1 MDGLCNNE
9 VVCFTNATEL
19 PPEDPITAGS
29 FVRLTT
35 HWPAARTCTPAAQ
48 QGLPHTHTHA
58 WAHTHTL
65 LSSKV
70 FRHTHK
76 QCAGASDTHTH
87 THTPSHPAVQQG
99 FQTHTHTRLLCS
111 RGFRHTHT
119 HTHPHTLLPRSP
131 ASFFQLCSKVRLLIS
146 SPAAL
151 FRPVRTSPK
160 KFLSAAH
167 LGKSDA
173 SK

>member
-58 WAHTHTL
+58 WAHTHT
-65 LSSKV
+65 
-70 FRHTHK
+70 
-76 QCAGASDTHTH
+76 
-87 THTPSHPAVQQG
+87 HPAVQQG
-99 FQTHTHTRLLCS
+99 FQTHTQTVC

-119 HTHPHTLLPRSP
+119 HPHTLTPCCP
-131 ASFFQLCSKVRLLIS
+131 ARFSDTHTHTPAVQQGLQTHTHTPSH
-146 SPAAL
+146 PAAQKSSKFFSTL
-151 FRPVRTSPK
+151 QQGEAADQQPSRLVQAGEDFPKEVPERRPSWQK
-160 KFLSAAH
+160 
-167 LGKSDA
+167 
-173 SK
+173 

>member
-35 HWPAARTCTPAAQ
+35 HWPAARACTPAAQ

-87 THTPSHPAVQQG
+87 PHTLTPCCPARFSDTHTHTPAVQQGLQTHTHTHTPSHPAAQKSSKFFSTLQQG
-99 FQTHTHTRLLCS
+99 EAADQQPSRLVQAGEDFPKEVPE
-111 RGFRHTHT
+111 R
-119 HTHPHTLLPRSP
+119 
-131 ASFFQLCSKVRLLIS
+131 
-146 SPAAL
+146 
-151 FRPVRTSPK
+151 RPSWQK
-160 KFLSAAH
+160 
-167 LGKSDA
+167 
-173 SK
+173 

>member
-48 QGLPHTHTHA
+48 QGLPHTHTCLG
-58 WAHTHTL
+58 THT
-65 LSSKV
+65 
-70 FRHTHK
+70 
-76 QCAGASDTHTH
+76 
-87 THTPSHPAVQQG
+87 HPAVQQG
-99 FQTHTHTRLLCS
+99 FQTHTQTVC
-111 RGFRHTHT
+111 RGFRHTHTHPHTLTPCCPARFSDTHTHTPAVQQGLQTHT

-131 ASFFQLCSKVRLLIS
+131 ASFFQLCSKVRLLVS

>member
-48 QGLPHTHTHA
+48 QGLPHTHMPG
-58 WAHTHTL
+58 HTHTPCCPARF
-65 LSSKV
+65 SDT
-70 FRHTHK
+70 HTNSV
-76 QCAGASDTHTH
+76 QGLQTHTH
-87 THTPSHPAVQQG
+87 THPHTLTPCCPAR
-99 FQTHTHTRLLCS
+99 FSDTHTRLLCS

-119 HTHPHTLLPRSP
+119 HTPHTLLPRSP

>member
-119 HTHPHTLLPRSP
+119 PSH
-131 ASFFQLCSKVRLLIS
+131 
-146 SPAAL
+146 PAAQKSSKL
-151 FRPVRTSPK
+151 FSTLQQGEAADQQPSRLVQAGEDFPKEVPERRPSWQK
-160 KFLSAAH
+160 
-167 LGKSDA
+167 
-173 SK
+173 

>member
-87 THTPSHPAVQQG
+87 PHTLTPCCPAR
-99 FQTHTHTRLLCS
+99 FSDTHTHTRLLCS
-111 RGFRHTHT
+111 RGFRHT